1 MEKEIVKLPKEEN
14 IFVFGTKSNEIA
26 KKVETFVKENNKE
39 IEVIRLEDKFVTDFI
54 EFRNKQN
61 KQQQES
67 VESYVANEDNRALA
81 TEKAM
86 LLWNIM
92 TENADVANA
101 SKRIFQKSEVLKKTT
116 LTHKTLNELLELLSL
131 FGFIEYPNGVKYE
144 FRMIFTPQV
153 RLTTLHADMIE
164 AISKL
169 NSAIVCYK
177 SAIDTTDEIKE
188 KDKQKAEIKTVVE
201 QLIKY

>member
-1 MEKEIVKLPKEEN
+1 MEKKIAKTDNVFL
-14 IFVFGTKSNEIA
+14 FGTEVETIA
-26 KKVETFVKENNKE
+26 KGVEKFISETYLDAV
-39 IEVIRLEDKFVTDFI
+39 VIRLDDKLVGDFLKVR
-54 EFRNKQN
+54 E
-61 KQQQES
+61 QQQEGGKQQPT
-67 VESYVANEDNRALA
+67 VEEYVANEDNRALA
-81 TEKAM
+81 AEKAM

-101 SKRIFQKSEVLKKTT
+101 SKRIFQKSEVIKKTT

-131 FGFIEYPNGVKYE
+131 FGFIEYPNDVKYE
-144 FRMIFTPQV
+144 FRMVFTPQV

-188 KDKQKAEIKTVVE
+188 KDKQKAEIKAVVE

>member
-26 KKVETFVKENNKE
+26 KKVETFVKENDKE

-54 EFRNKQN
+54 DFRNKQN

-86 LLWNIM
+86 L
-92 TENADVANA
+92 
-101 SKRIFQKSEVLKKTT
+101 
-116 LTHKTLNELLELLSL
+116 
-131 FGFIEYPNGVKYE
+131 
-144 FRMIFTPQV
+144 
-153 RLTTLHADMIE
+153 
-164 AISKL
+164 
-169 NSAIVCYK
+169 
-177 SAIDTTDEIKE
+177 
-188 KDKQKAEIKTVVE
+188 
-201 QLIKY
+201 